1 MRLRYLIL
9 FVSDIDRSV
18 AFYRDLLGMML
29 REESRTSAELDAGTA
44 TLALHLAHVDPKC
57 RHHPPMLAGSCRL
70 GFYVDD
76 LDQTHAR
83 LLRAGVPCLAPPEA
97 QFDLRVALYEDPDGN
112 QFTLAEPITQAQA
125 VRG

>member
-18 AFYRDLLGMML
+18 AFYRDLLGMKV
-29 REESRTSAELDAGTA
+29 REETRTSAELDVGTA

-76 LDQTHAR
+76 LEEAHAR
-83 LLRAGVPCLAPPEA
+83 LLGAGVTCLAPPEA
-97 QFDLRVALYEDPDGN
+97 QFDLRVGLYEDPDGN
-112 QFTLAEPITQAQA
+112 QLTLAQPITA
-125 VRG
+125 VQGVTG

>member
-18 AFYRDLLGMML
+18 AFYRDLLGMKL
-29 REESRTSAELDAGTA
+29 REESRASAELDAGTV

-83 LLRAGVPCLAPPEA
+83 LLRAGVPCLSPPES

-112 QFTLAEPITQAQA
+112 QFTLAEPVAQSQAMS
-125 VRG
+125 G

>member
-83 LLRAGVPCLAPPEA
+83 LIRAGVPCLSPPEA

-112 QFTLAEPITQAQA
+112 QFTLAEPITHAQA